1 VSRLIACRQSAITT
15 MPPTCPHCLHR
26 TLQIPSRMA
35 TQHPVRREVG
45 SHTRKG
51 QCAADSW
58 AARFARRWMSASTW
72 TSTLEADNVAD
83 QHLELAAGRDRK
95 KTETHPPADGVLVH
109 VALAV

>member
-1 VSRLIACRQSAITT
+1 
-15 MPPTCPHCLHR
+15 
-26 TLQIPSRMA
+26 
-35 TQHPVRREVG
+35 
-45 SHTRKG
+45 
-51 QCAADSW
+51 
-58 AARFARRWMSASTW
+58 MSASTW